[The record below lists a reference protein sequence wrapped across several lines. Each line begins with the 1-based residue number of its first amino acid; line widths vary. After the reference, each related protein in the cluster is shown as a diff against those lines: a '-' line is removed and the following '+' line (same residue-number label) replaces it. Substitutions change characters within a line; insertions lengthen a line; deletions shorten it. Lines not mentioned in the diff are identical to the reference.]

1 MMKHKTANLSKEGLE
16 LVQKAEK
23 KLAELGREIILIA
36 YIMHNPPEGK
46 AFRGVIFMAEYAK
59 VS

>member
-1 MMKHKTANLSKEGLE
+1 MMKHKTANLSKEVLE

-36 YIMHNPPEGK
+36 YES
-46 AFRGVIFMAEYAK
+46 EEEQL
-59 VS
+59 